1 MLEQDEMPIPELEKY
16 IQQCKSV
23 GSGLDFEISVVQKK
37 IDLMNKVLLI
47 SGNDTNYEERLQGVM
62 TEIFEAKMQ
71 QINIPQDMEMMLEAK
86 VQIIEEL
93 RCEFN

>member
-1 MLEQDEMPIPELEKY
+1 
-16 IQQCKSV
+16 
-23 GSGLDFEISVVQKK
+23 VVQKK

-71 QINIPQDMEMMLEAK
+71 QINIP
-86 VQIIEEL
+86 
-93 RCEFN
+93 